1 MSGSVYQAFC
11 ETAQKYPANICLSA
25 GAIRLTYRE
34 VQRRVHAL
42 AAFLQNT
49 LAVKRGEAVAVYA
62 DQSPS
67 WLIISLA
74 IQSVGALEFPRHT
87 DATEVD
93 LETLL
98 QSTACR
104 VFFFS
109 EEKVWQSAAAKLKK
123 RKADAILIDTSTP
136 AEKFTAGV
144 WSYAAILAGGYTFAA
159 EFTAQ
164 SFPYSAVIST
174 SGTTGDPK
182 WVPVLQRSFLHA
194 MRVIPRVLNLNA
206 RDAILSCLPS
216 WHLYARLVEYV
227 ALGAGARIVY
237 SSIPD
242 LPHTLRSSGATLFP
256 SFPVIWEQIY
266 HRILYELAASPVRG
280 LVQWGIATV
289 VRCDRIFAQ
298 WFSRTRYETKAARL
312 REIAK
317 LGYLLPLRWLL
328 QNTVFR
334 AIRNRVSPSLRYTI
348 MGDAPLPLVVDE
360 ALRALGFEVL
370 EGYGSTEQCV
380 TALRRPQRNF
390 PGAVGRVLP
399 GVHVSIQHAAGEIW
413 HGIKVGEIVVS
424 GDNVFAG
431 YFTSLRALPLY
442 TGGNS
447 SYLTGDLGTLDQQG
461 NLLVLGRKAHAFR
474 LMSGELIIPELVE
487 NVLRGSRYVGR
498 VLVFGEGS
506 ESPVAIV
513 VPDFHELLLWAG
525 KRDGKIYHE
534 NYAASPEKHS
544 AFWTKL
550 VSTKAKD
557 LFMHEFRHLLTES
570 GLPDYAHPK
579 QLHVLPRPFHR
590 GAELTLTLKPRRAM
604 IAKKYLRDA

>member
-1 MSGSVYQAFC
+1 MGSVYQAFC
-11 ETAQKYPANICLSA
+11 ATAQKYPANICLSA
-25 GAIRLTYRE
+25 GELRVTYRE
-34 VQRRVHAL
+34 VQKRVHVL

-49 LAVKRGEAVAVYA
+49 LAVKPGEAVAVYA
-62 DQSPS
+62 DQSPD

-74 IQSVGALEFPRHT
+74 VQAIGALEFPRHT
-87 DATEVD
+87 NAGEADVEA
-93 LETLL
+93 LL
-98 QSTACR
+98 STTGCR
-104 VFFFS
+104 LFFFFD
-109 EEKVWQSAAAKLKK
+109 ENIWQKVGAKLKK
-123 RKADAILIDTSTP
+123 QKADVILMDASTP
-136 AEKFTAGV
+136 VEKSATGV
-144 WSYAAILAGGYTFAA
+144 WSLAAILAGECAPVP

-164 SFPYSAVIST
+164 SFPFSAVIST

-194 MRVIPRVLNLNA
+194 MRVIPRVLSLNS

-227 ALGAGARIVY
+227 ALGSGARIIY
-237 SSIPD
+237 STIPD
-242 LPHTLRSSGATLFP
+242 LPQTLRTSGATVFP

-266 HRILYELAASPVRG
+266 HRILYELAASPARG
-280 LVQWGIATV
+280 LVQWGIGTV
-289 VRCDRIFAQ
+289 IRCDRIFAQ

-312 REIAK
+312 RDI
-317 LGYLLPLRWLL
+317 LRLSYLMPLRWLL
-328 QNTVFR
+328 QNTIFR
-334 AIRNRVSPSLRYTI
+334 AIRKRVSPSLRYAI

-360 ALRALGFEVL
+360 TLRALGFEVL

-399 GVHVSIQHAAGEIW
+399 GVHAVIEHAAGEIW
-413 HGIKVGEIVVS
+413 HGIRVGEIVVS

-431 YFTSLRALPLY
+431 YFTTLRALPAY
-442 TGGNS
+442 TDGSS
-447 SYLTGDLGTLDQQG
+447 SYFTGDLGTLDQQG

-474 LMSGELIIPELVE
+474 LSSGELIIPELIE

-550 VSTKAKD
+550 VATKAKD

-590 GAELTLTLKPRRAM
+590 GAELTLTLKPRRAV
-604 IAKKYLRDA
+604 IAKKYLRNA